1 MCDVEMH
8 YYNNIYFIPYLALLA
23 AEHILEFVL
32 LNLFRMTEKG
42 VQKEITEIEGSQ
54 KRRGIL

>member
-1 MCDVEMH
+1 MLKCTIII
-8 YYNNIYFIPYLALLA
+8 IYILFLTLALLA